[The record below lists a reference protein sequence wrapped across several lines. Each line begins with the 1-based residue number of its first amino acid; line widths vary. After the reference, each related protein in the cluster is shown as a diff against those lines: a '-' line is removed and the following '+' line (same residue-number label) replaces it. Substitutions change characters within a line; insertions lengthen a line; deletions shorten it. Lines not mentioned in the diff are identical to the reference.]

1 MFRSA
6 LLCGG
11 SALAV
16 AASLYGSQALAATA
30 SDTAAD
36 TAPSVGELVV
46 VAEKREQSI
55 ESVPVAVTAFSAEQK
70 ELLGIQKVQ
79 DLSDFSPGLSW
90 TDIDDRIYIR
100 GIGRNSDNLNNTS
113 GVAVYYNGVYYGAN
127 AAIELQRDTLFVG
140 NTEVDNGPQNTLHG
154 SNSDGGVIQ
163 FTSQRPTDTPY
174 AEVRAEAAN
183 YNEYF
188 GEAVISGPINDHLKF
203 RIGGNYSQMT
213 GGYFNNLDG
222 PPQGGNLVLGG
233 GGQTHYIEGQLEG
246 HWDKFD
252 IWGLVST
259 GDFAANTHGTANLG
273 NFPDSPTETQ
283 DGLTPS
289 GFYGLCGLPGVIG
302 SANGAGCAGG
312 PPIVPG
318 SVKTLPVTAN
328 NFPGNNPANV
338 NPRNFIEEFNGI
350 NDQQRNIQ
358 GTLNATWHGEGFDAT
373 YLGAYQQF
381 HYILRIPNQYVGEMD
396 SGVTQFQEEGPT
408 GATAIGACEFVTGNV
423 SGCNSPLTINPT
435 PNYLIFDEYDQSTS
449 HEVDFTSTTNS
460 PFQWVGGL
468 YFYHEHW
475 NQPVNQFT
483 TPDQPQMLAPYY
495 ATFLGDSCPGTDVI
509 CAAPAN
515 PSQAGSTENTE
526 INYNSYAGF
535 AQGSY
540 KFNDQWKVS
549 GAVRYTEDTKSGW
562 QEWRVISFDS
572 ILSAPAYGGAT
583 PALDI
588 TNLAIAGATAAYPG
602 AGPTTIQ
609 KGTGYA
615 VRKLSADWGAPTGE
629 VDVDWTPDRSFLA
642 YAKYSRGY
650 KSGGWS
656 TYTLIANP
664 EVNPEYVDAFEV
676 GAKKTLGNKLTVNA
690 DAFYYNYYGEQ
701 VPVNEVNTVSGQSF
715 AVLYNVPLV
724 HNYGAELWGSYH
736 PIDPLVFNLSYSY
749 LSAKIVQ
756 AACLEDTT
764 DPEAI
769 QPGANRSGCKQTPG
783 APVVQNV
790 VGQEIP
796 GATPNKI
803 SFNTI
808 YTWTFDPGKLSL
820 SGSVIWKD
828 ATYDGIFNRA
838 YTLQPPYDQV
848 NLLLNWTDAKNRYN
862 IILFCNNLLNSTGYD
877 GAAGALLATSA
888 TGKEDILTSPF
899 LTAPRTFG
907 IQVQYRW
914 Q

>member
-1 MFRSA
+1 MFRTT

-16 AASLYGSQALAATA
+16 AASLHASQALAA
-30 SDTAAD
+30 DAAD
-36 TAPSVGELVV
+36 SATATAPSVGELVV
-46 VAEKREQSI
+46 IAEKREQSI

-174 AEVRAEAAN
+174 AEVRAQAAN

-203 RIGGNYSQMT
+203 RVGGNYSTMQ

-252 IWGLVST
+252 IWALVSS
-259 GDFAANTHGTANLG
+259 GDFAANSRGTADLG
-273 NFPDSPTETQ
+273 FFPDSPNNAQ

-302 SANGAGCAGG
+302 SVNGAACTTAAGTPSG
-312 PPIVPG
+312 PTIVPG
-318 SVKTLPVTAN
+318 SVKTLPYTAN
-328 NFPGNNPANV
+328 NYPGNNPANV

-358 GTLNATWHGEGFDAT
+358 GTVNATWHADGVDVT

-396 SGVTQFQEEGPT
+396 SGVTQFQEEGPA
-408 GATAIGACEFVTGNV
+408 GAGN
-423 SGCNSPLTINPT
+423 LTINPT

-449 HEVDFTSTTNS
+449 HELDFSSTTNA

-483 TPDQPQMLAPYY
+483 TPDQPQMLAPQY
-495 ATFLGDSCPGTDVI
+495 ATFLGDVCPTGETI

-526 INYNSYAGF
+526 INYNSYAAF

-540 KFNDQWKVS
+540 KFNDHWKMT

-562 QEWRVISFDS
+562 QEWRVVSFDS
-572 ILSAPAYGGAT
+572 LAGLTATQFGAAT
-583 PALDI
+583 PAFDI
-588 TNLAIAGATAAYPG
+588 TNLAIPSVGVAYPG
-602 AGPTTIQ
+602 AGPTSIQ
-609 KGTGYA
+609 KGTGFA
-615 VRKLSADWGAPTGE
+615 VRTLKADWGAPTGE
-629 VDVDWTPDRSFLA
+629 VDLDWTPDRSFLA

-664 EVNPEYVDAFEV
+664 EVNPEYVDAYEI
-676 GAKKTLGNKLTVNA
+676 GGKKTLGSKLTVNA

-701 VPVNEVNTVSGQSF
+701 VPVNEVNTETGQTF

-724 HNYGAELWGSYH
+724 HDYGAELWGSYR
-736 PIDPLVFNLSYSY
+736 PIDPLVLNLSYSY
-749 LSAKIVQ
+749 LHARIAQS
-756 AACLEDTT
+756 ACLEDTT
-764 DPEAI
+764 DPLAV
-769 QPGANRSGCKQTPG
+769 QPGANASGCKQAVG

-796 GATPNKI
+796 GATPNKV
-803 SFNTI
+803 SFNAI
-808 YTWTFDPGKLSL
+808 YTWNFEPGKLAL

-828 ATYDGIFNRA
+828 ATYDAVFNRP

-877 GAAGALLATSA
+877 GAAGALLNTPSA
-888 TGKEDILTSPF
+888 TVKENILSSPF

>member
-16 AASLYGSQALAATA
+16 AASLYGSQVLAADA
-30 SDTAAD
+30 SDTA

-154 SNSDGGVIQ
+154 SNADGGVIQ

-174 AEVRAEAAN
+174 TEVRVGAAN
-183 YNEYF
+183 YSEYF

-203 RIGGNYSQMT
+203 RLGGNYTQMT
-213 GGYFNNLDG
+213 GGYFDNLDG

-259 GDFAANTHGTANLG
+259 GDFAANTHGTADLG
-273 NFPDSPTETQ
+273 NFPDTPFTAQ

-289 GFYGLCGLPGVIG
+289 DFYGLCGLPGVIG

-312 PPIVPG
+312 PAIVHG
-318 SVKTLPVTAN
+318 SVKTLPYTAN
-328 NFPGNNPANV
+328 NYPGNNPANV
-338 NPRNFIEEFNGI
+338 NSRNFLEEFNGI

-358 GTLNATWHGEGFDAT
+358 GTLNATWHADGFDVT
-373 YLGAYQQF
+373 YLAAYQQF
-381 HYILRIPNQYVGEMD
+381 HYILRIPNQYVGSMD
-396 SGVTQFQEEGPT
+396 AGVTQYQEEGPAALST
-408 GATAIGACEFVTGNV
+408 AAATCQAVVATPAECTE
-423 SGCNSPLTINPT
+423 PLTINPT

-449 HEVDFTSTTNS
+449 HEVDFSSTTNS

-483 TPDQPQMLAPYY
+483 TPDQSQMGAPMYSS
-495 ATFLGDSCPGTDVI
+495 ALGQSCPGGAFL

-515 PSQAGSTENTE
+515 PSFAGSTENTE

-540 KFNDQWKVS
+540 KFNDQWKIS
-549 GAVRYTEDTKSGW
+549 GAFRYTEDTKSGW
-562 QEWRVISFDS
+562 QEWRVVSFDN
-572 ILSAPAYGGAT
+572 IFTAPSFGAAT

-588 TNLAIAGATAAYPG
+588 TSLAVAGITGPYPG
-602 AGPTTIQ
+602 
-609 KGTGYA
+609 TGA
-615 VRKLSADWGAPTGE
+615 LSINKNTGFAQRTLNASWGAPTGE
-629 VDVDWTPDRSFLA
+629 VDIDWTPDRSFLA

-656 TYTLIANP
+656 TYTIIASP

-676 GAKKTLGNKLTVNA
+676 GAKKTLGSKLTVNA

-701 VPVNEVNTVSGQSF
+701 VPVNESTPTQSF
-715 AVLYNVPLV
+715 VVLYNVPLV

-749 LSAKIVQ
+749 LSAKIVRSG
-756 AACLEDTT
+756 CVEDVT
-764 DPEAI
+764 DPLAV
-769 QPGANRSGCKQTPG
+769 QPGAKTSGCKETNPI
-783 APVVQNV
+783 ALEQNV
-790 VGQEIP
+790 VGEEIP
-796 GATPNKI
+796 GATPNKV
-803 SFNTI
+803 SFNAI
-808 YTWTFDPGKLSL
+808 YTWNFEPGKLSL

-828 ATYDGIFNRA
+828 ATYDAIFNRS
-838 YTLQPPYDQV
+838 YNLQPPYDQV
-848 NLLLNWTDAKNRYN
+848 NLLLNWASANNRYN
-862 IILFCNNLLNSTGYD
+862 VILFCDNLLNSTGYD
-877 GAAGALLATSA
+877 GSAGAILNTVTAP
-888 TGKEDILTSPF
+888 GQKEDILTSPF

>member
-16 AASLYGSQALAATA
+16 AASLYGSQVRAADA
-30 SDTAAD
+30 SDSAAD

-46 VAEKREQSI
+46 IAEKREQSI

-273 NFPDSPTETQ
+273 FFPDSPNTLE

-312 PPIVPG
+312 PAIVPG

-338 NPRNFIEEFNGI
+338 NSRDFIEEFNGI

-358 GTLNATWHGEGFDAT
+358 GTLNATWHGDGFDAT

-396 SGVTQFQEEGPT
+396 SGVTQFQEEGPP
-408 GATAIGACEFVTGNV
+408 GAGN
-423 SGCNSPLTINPT
+423 LTINPT

-449 HEVDFTSTTNS
+449 HELDFTSTTNA

-483 TPDQPQMLAPYY
+483 TPDQPQMLTPQY
-495 ATFLGDSCPGTDVI
+495 ATFLGDTCPAGETI
-509 CAAPAN
+509 CAAPIN
-515 PSQAGSTENTE
+515 QSQAGSAENTE
-526 INYNSYAGF
+526 INYNSYAVFG
-535 AQGSY
+535 QGSY
-540 KFNDQWKVS
+540 KFNDQWKMT
-549 GAVRYTEDTKSGW
+549 GAVRYTEDTKAGW
-562 QEWRVISFDS
+562 QGWRVVSFDS
-572 ILSAPAYGGAT
+572 IAGLTATQFGAGT
-583 PALDI
+583 PAFDI

-629 VDVDWTPDRSFLA
+629 VDIDWTPDRSFLA

-664 EVNPEYVDAFEV
+664 EVNPEYVDAFEI
-676 GAKKTLGNKLTVNA
+676 GAKKTLGSKLTVNA

-701 VPVNEVNTVSGQSF
+701 VPVNEVNTVTNQSF

-749 LSAKIVQ
+749 LSAKIKQ
-756 AACLEDTT
+756 AQCLEDTT
-764 DPEAI
+764 DPLAN
-769 QPGANRSGCKQTPG
+769 QPGANTAGCKE
-783 APVVQNV
+783 PVYPAGTLDSTKAFVQNV
-790 VGQEIP
+790 SDEEIP
-796 GATPNKI
+796 GATPNKV
-803 SFNTI
+803 SFNAI
-808 YTWTFDPGKLSL
+808 YTWKFEPGKLAL

-828 ATYDGIFNRA
+828 ATYDSIFNRP
-838 YTLQPPYDQV
+838 YNLQPPYNQV
-848 NLLLNWTDAKNRYN
+848 NLLANWTDAKNRYN
-862 IILFCNNLLNSTGYD
+862 IILFCNNLFNSTGYD
-877 GAAGALLATSA
+877 GAAGGLLGINNAN
-888 TGKEDILTSPF
+888 GKEDILTSPF